1 MVVGP
6 ADVSLR
12 ETGERTGLVLPLEG
26 VGQQKP
32 ISSLGTCALL
42 RKTRNWRG
50 LRNPHKSGLEK
61 MLPREQ
67 FVQLISKLEWQ
78 LAVCVHLLQRT
89 LKPQRERK
97 AQDRPVPTSQTQIHV
112 SRDPGTCCVGH

>member
-6 ADVSLR
+6 VGVSLK
-12 ETGERTGLVLPLEG
+12 ETGETHFTFGG
-26 VGQQKP
+26 GGQQKQQP

-50 LRNPHKSGLEK
+50 CRNLHKSGLEK

-67 FVQLISKLEWQ
+67 FVQLISELEWQ
-78 LAVCVHLLQRT
+78 LAVCVHLL
-89 LKPQRERK
+89 
-97 AQDRPVPTSQTQIHV
+97 
-112 SRDPGTCCVGH
+112 